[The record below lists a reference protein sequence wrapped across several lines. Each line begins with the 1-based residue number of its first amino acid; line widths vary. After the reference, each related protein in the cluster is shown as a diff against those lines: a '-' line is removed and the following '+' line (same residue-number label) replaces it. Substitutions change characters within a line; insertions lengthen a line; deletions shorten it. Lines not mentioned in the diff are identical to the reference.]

1 MSTRIRWQQRLAL
14 AVAALLLAAVPGGAM
29 ANAAAPGADRASV
42 IVRGTDAGAARAAVE
57 AAGGEVTQD
66 LWLVDG
72 VAADVPVAALDDLRA
87 AGFDVGS
94 DEPVHLQATPSP
106 LHSATAVY
114 PKVVGADNLWNEGID
129 GTGVT
134 VAVMDTGVTPVAD
147 LAGRVIGGVDFS
159 SEGNPYDDGFGH
171 GTFVAGLIA
180 GNGASSGGA
189 YKGVAPNA
197 KIVSIKIAGRNGA
210 SDVSHVLAG
219 IQWAVSFKDDYG
231 IRVINLSLGTDSTQ
245 NYWLSPLNAA
255 VERAWDAGIVVT
267 VSASNRGPNPGTIT
281 KPGDDPFVITVAAM
295 DDKGSPGRG
304 DDVMAGYSGQGPTAA
319 NGLVKPD
326 LVASGRSVIGL
337 RVPGSKIDTAYPSS
351 RVGTAYFKGSGTS
364 FSTAVTSGSA
374 ALLLQREPGLT
385 PNQIKARL
393 LDNAAPGPVGNPNVD
408 GRGSLDAYAAAHA
421 GTFDSA
427 NQNAVRS
434 AGDGSIDLDRGS
446 LSIQIQTGSI
456 LNPILN
462 LLIPIFQLLNSDITA
477 QNILFDPVGYLTAEW
492 TGSSWYGSSWYGSSW
507 YGSSWYGSSW
517 YGSSWYG
524 SSWYGSSWYG
534 SSWYGSSWYGSSW
547 YGSSWYATAWE

>member
-1 MSTRIRWQQRLAL
+1 MSTRIRWQRRLAL
-14 AVAALLLAAVPGGAM
+14 AVAALVLAAVPGGAM
-29 ANAAAPGADRASV
+29 ANAAATGSARASV
-42 IVRGTDAGAARAAVE
+42 IVRATDAGTARAAVE
-57 AAGGEVTQD
+57 AAGGKVTQD
-66 LWLVDG
+66 LWIVNG
-72 VAADVPVAALDDLRA
+72 VAAEVPVAALEALRA
-87 AGFDVGS
+87 QGFDVGT
-94 DEPVHLQATPSP
+94 DEPVHLQANPSP

-134 VAVMDTGVTPVAD
+134 VAVMDTGVKPVAD

-159 SEGNPYDDGFGH
+159 SEGDPYDDGFGH

-180 GNGASSGGA
+180 GNGASSNGA

-267 VSASNRGPNPGTIT
+267 VSASNRGPDPGTIT

-351 RVGTAYFKGSGTS
+351 RIGTAYFKGSGTS
-364 FSTAVTSGSA
+364 FSTAVASGSV

-385 PNQIKARL
+385 PNQVKARL
-393 LDNAAPGPVGNPNVD
+393 LDNAAAGPVGNPNVD

-446 LSIQIQTGSI
+446 LNLQIQTGSI

-462 LLIPIFQLLNSDITA
+462 LLIPIFQILNSDITA
-477 QNILFDPVGYLTAEW
+477 QNLAFDPVAYITSEW
-492 TGSSWYGSSWYGSSW
+492 SGASWYGASWYGASW
-507 YGSSWYGSSW
+507 YGASWYGASW
-517 YGSSWYG
+517 YGASWYG
-524 SSWYGSSWYG
+524 ASWYGA
-534 SSWYGSSWYGSSW
+534 
-547 YGSSWYATAWE
+547 SWYATAWE

>member
-14 AVAALLLAAVPGGAM
+14 AVAALVLAVVPGGVM
-29 ANAAAPGADRASV
+29 ANAAAPGSARASV
-42 IVRGTDAGAARAAVE
+42 IVRATDAGTARAAVE
-57 AAGGEVTQD
+57 AAGGHVTQD
-66 LWLVDG
+66 LWIVNG
-72 VAADVPVAALDDLRA
+72 VAADVPVAALAALRAQPGVVDVGNDEPVQLQANPSPLRA
-87 AGFDVGS
+87 AS
-94 DEPVHLQATPSP
+94 S
-106 LHSATAVY
+106 VY
-114 PKVVGADNLWNEGID
+114 PQVLGADNLWSEGID

-134 VAVMDTGVTPVAD
+134 VAVMDTGVKPVAD

-159 SEGNPYDDGFGH
+159 SENNPYDDGFGH

-180 GNGASSGGA
+180 GNGASSNGA
-189 YKGVAPNA
+189 HKGVAPNA

-219 IQWAVSFKDDYG
+219 IQWAVSFKNDYG
-231 IRVINLSLGTDSTQ
+231 IRVLNLSLGTDSTQ
-245 NYWLSPLNAA
+245 SYYLSPLNAA

-267 VSASNRGPNPGTIT
+267 VSSSNRGPGAGTIT
-281 KPGDDPFVITVAAM
+281 KPGDDPFVITVGAL
-295 DDKGSPGRG
+295 DDRGTVGRG
-304 DDVMAGYSGQGPTAA
+304 DDVMAGYSGEGPTAA

-351 RVGTAYFKGSGTS
+351 RVGGPNGAYFKGSGTS
-364 FSTAVTSGSA
+364 FSTAVASGSV
-374 ALLLQREPGLT
+374 ALLLQGEPGLT
-385 PNQIKARL
+385 PDQVKARL
-393 LDNAAPGPVGNPNVD
+393 LNTAAAGPVGNPNVD
-408 GRGSLDAYAAAHA
+408 GRGSLNAYAAAHA

-427 NQNAVRS
+427 NQGLVHS
-434 AGDGSIDLDRGS
+434 LGSGSIDLDRGG
-446 LSIQIQTGSI
+446 LNVQIQTGGI

-462 LLIPIFQLLNSDITA
+462 LLIPIFKILNSDITA
-477 QNILFDPVGYLTAEW
+477 QNLLFNPVAYITSEW
-492 TGSSWYGSSWYGSSW
+492 S
-507 YGSSWYGSSW
+507 GSSW